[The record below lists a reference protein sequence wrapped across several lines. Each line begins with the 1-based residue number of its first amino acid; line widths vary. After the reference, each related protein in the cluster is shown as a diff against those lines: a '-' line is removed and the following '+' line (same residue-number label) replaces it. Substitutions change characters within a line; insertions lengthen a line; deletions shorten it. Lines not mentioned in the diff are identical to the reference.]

1 MPAKKPARKR
11 PRTRK
16 TTTRKDILE
25 KRAQHFSSEVESI
38 GKRLEARFDKKG
50 CEWDTWFHR
59 TFGVVGP
66 LISSVFGIVI
76 LALLTWLIGLVNI
89 PIDST
94 FISGIR
100 LFLLNDMGLFFLI
113 FLFFSY
119 TSYLSKTHPKGYLPF
134 SPLVTA
140 AGITIAF
147 WVIAEVIAIANVTVG
162 IAFFTM
168 LSTFIQANL
177 HGIFAFFVIV
187 GYIVFAAK
195 LALEGPCY
203 PTARS
208 RPPSRASPAPVRGG
222 IKRLYRSGNDRLLGG
237 VCGGIAEY
245 LGVDPVLI
253 RLLWVI
259 FILLWGIG
267 ILAYIIAWIIIP
279 RNPRHKWND

>member
-1 MPAKKPARKR
+1 MPAKKPAKK
-11 PRTRK
+11 PSRTRK
-16 TTTRKDILE
+16 PATRKDVLG
-25 KRAQHFSSEVESI
+25 KRAQHFSSEVETL
-38 GKRLEARFDKKG
+38 GKRLEARLDKKG

-59 TFGVVGP
+59 TFGLVGP
-66 LISSVFGIVI
+66 LISSVFGIII
-76 LALLTWLIGLVNI
+76 LALLAWIIGLVNI
-89 PIDST
+89 PINSI

-100 LFLLNDMGLFFLI
+100 LFLLNAMGLFFLI

-119 TSYLSKTHPKGYLPF
+119 TSYLSKSHPKGYLPF

-162 IAFFTM
+162 IAFFTL
-168 LSTFIQANL
+168 LSAFIQANL
-177 HGIFAFFVIV
+177 HVIFAFFVIV

-203 PTARS
+203 PARQ
-208 RPPSRASPAPVRGG
+208 RPPSRESPAPNKGG
-222 IKRLYRSGNDRLLGG
+222 VKRLYRSGNDKLLGG

-259 FILLWGIG
+259 FILVWGIG

-279 RNPRHKWND
+279 RNPRHRWED